1 MNTRPRV
8 ETFGVCY
15 APPPAM
21 SRTTSAA
28 VLLAAVAV
36 SGLQVGP
43 GALAHARFSCPAPPR
58 CGAPPLLCTDVAG
71 EDIYG
76 RKTAAEETIDVYGRS
91 SKASDF
97 SDMMSDPVVKVYTA
111 YSSQH
116 PAMPWTNKAQ
126 EEATGSGFSIRH
138 DGALCI
144 VTNAHVVAD
153 ATYVEVRK
161 AGDARK
167 YVATR
172 LKVAHECDLAT
183 LQVEDAR
190 FWEGVTPLKLGA
202 MPSLQD
208 EVAVVGYP
216 EGGEGVSITQG
227 VVSRIEIQR
236 YAHSGTSLLA
246 VQIDAAINPGNSGG
260 PALNAKGEVVG
271 VAFQLQQESQN
282 IGYVIPVPTI
292 QHFLADAVQGDP
304 SRCAGFCSLGI
315 FWQACMCTACAL
327 HAHTACALHVHC
339 MCTAPR
345 SRGWTS
351 SLWQSL
357 ENQQL
362 RDVHQLGARS
372 GVLIRGAP
380 HVPRMRSTSCV
391 SCALHVHCI
400 CTAHLRRDLAAISLR
415 SPMYTCTACIV
426 CAPHAHRMHH
436 CQAPLLHST
445 LALALALTLSP

>member
-1 MNTRPRV
+1 MCACWPASSPPVLASFVGMATRIGAS
-8 ETFGVCY
+8 F
-15 APPPAM
+15 
-21 SRTTSAA
+21 
-28 VLLAAVAV
+28 VLATVAV

-43 GALAHARFSCPAPPR
+43 GALAHTRFSCASPPR
-58 CGAPPLLCTDVAG
+58 CGAPPLLCADAAD

-76 RKTAAEETIDVYGRS
+76 RTTALEETVDVYGRS
-91 SKASDF
+91 SKASDG
-97 SDMMSDPVVKVYTA
+97 SDTMSDPVVKVYTA

-260 PALNAKGEVVG
+260 PALNAEGEVVG

-292 QHFLADAVQGDP
+292 QHFLADAVPGDP

-315 FWQACMCTACAL
+315 FWQACMCTCTCTCACACACAL
-327 HAHTACALHVHC
+327 HMHCMHTAYALHTACTPHAHEEAGRLPSGR
-339 MCTAPR
+339 A
-345 SRGWTS
+345 SRISSCATSTS
-351 SLWQSL
+351 SA
-357 ENQQL
+357 
-362 RDVHQLGARS
+362 RDRAYSSEAR
-372 GVLIRGAP
+372 
-380 HVPRMRSTSCV
+380 RMC
-391 SCALHVHCI
+391 
-400 CTAHLRRDLAAISLR
+400 
-415 SPMYTCTACIV
+415 TCTACIV
-426 CAPHAHRMHH
+426 CAPHAHRN
-436 CQAPLLHST
+436 ASLPST
-445 LALALALTLSP
+445 AAALDPNPNPNPSPITLTLSP